1 MKVKD
6 LIEILK
12 DHNENNDVV
21 FYYLEN
27 YNLQSLNLESVL
39 EEELSNQTEITV
51 TFEEAQSWK
60 INIKLKELIGGKIIT
75 TDFLFQ

>member
-12 DHNENNDVV
+12 NHDENNNVV

-27 YNLQSLNLESVL
+27 HNLQALNLESVL
-39 EEELSNQTEITV
+39 NADNQTEITV
-51 TFEEAQSWK
+51 TFEEKSDD
-60 INIKLKELIGGKIIT
+60 N
-75 TDFLFQ
+75 

>member
-12 DHNENNDVV
+12 KHHENNDVV

-27 YNLQSLNLESVL
+27 HNLQSLNLESVF
-39 EEELSNQTEITV
+39 EEELNNQTEITV
-51 TFEEAQSWK
+51 TFEEV
-60 INIKLKELIGGKIIT
+60 
-75 TDFLFQ
+75 